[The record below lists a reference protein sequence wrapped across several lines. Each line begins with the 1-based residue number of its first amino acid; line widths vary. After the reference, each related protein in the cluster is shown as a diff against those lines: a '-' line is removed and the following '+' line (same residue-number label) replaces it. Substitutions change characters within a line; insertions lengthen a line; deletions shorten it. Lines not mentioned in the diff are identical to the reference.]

1 MKHTIFN
8 PAEYLEHNGNNKPDN
23 KRTTNGNNATH
34 DNVRNATHGN
44 VNYATNVNGSNA
56 TNVNGSTATQDNVR
70 TATPDDTLA
79 RVAEVADRVAASG
92 RDITQG
98 YDNWLRLAFALSD
111 GLGEAGRQIF
121 DRLSQ
126 MNADYDT
133 RECNRLY
140 DNCMKGNK
148 GGITIATFFQMARD
162 LANVDLK
169 EMARERGKRE
179 KNSLQ
184 NCPTCPT
191 CPNVPLSHITKNK
204 CNKKDNILIYNNLD
218 KNTISRW
225 DNGTMGQVG
234 QTCKNFSNGYTFSDK
249 LDTEDLPP
257 ILKRIMQLHDDVVS
271 RDKMIIG
278 TLNIVSGLIG
288 AASGTPD
295 MPSGVYG
302 LYDGRKVYAPLY
314 NILFANAGSSKGDL
328 NFCRQLAKPLKD
340 EMRREYEGKKMEY
353 ERLMAAYEAKRK
365 QKDKGDRGEPPVEP
379 LFRTPFVPG
388 NSSSSAVYRAIDANG
403 GWGLMFETEADT
415 VSAMISSDYGNY
427 SDLMRKAFH
436 HETISMN
443 RVSEKLHIDVDS
455 PRLSVMLT
463 CTPGQLQ
470 PLFPN
475 WENGLGSRF
484 FFYQF
489 PEEEPHFN
497 NVFARNTR
505 PLDEEY
511 HKMGESLLKLYHALE
526 ERKGRPV
533 QFVMSSNQQESFLAS
548 FQEML
553 KDQYE
558 MLGSEYKAFVY
569 RLALGGFRYAMVLS
583 TLRRLA
589 TMTDL
594 GGIFQPEESA
604 MVCDDRDFAT
614 AMTIVETLANHT
626 ARVYTRLAKETENPF
641 ADKGIKLTPEE
652 IKIYQRL
659 PDAEFKASDYI
670 AIAKEQNVSR
680 TSAYRLINLFCN
692 AYGIITPTR
701 RGHYRKTAA
710 GNDDASKSSGTEPQS
725 SGTENASN

>member
-23 KRTTNGNNATH
+23 KRTA
-34 DNVRNATHGN
+34 
-44 VNYATNVNGSNA
+44 NGSNA
-56 TNVNGSTATQDNVR
+56 AHDNAHNTTHCDNLNATHCDNLNA
-70 TATPDDTLA
+70 TPHDTHYATPDDTLA

-169 EMARERGKRE
+169 EMARERGKKEER
-179 KNSLQ
+179 SLQ
-184 NCPTCPT
+184 KSLKCLTVSP
-191 CPNVPLSHITKNK
+191 SHKMNNN
-204 CNKKDNILIYNNLD
+204 CNKKDNILIYNNLEKTAYTTGD
-218 KNTISRW
+218 SETVRHLRHF
-225 DNGTMGQVG
+225 
-234 QTCKNFSNGYTFSDK
+234 CKDFSNGYTFSDK

-379 LFRTPFVPG
+379 VFRTPFVPG

-489 PEEEPHFN
+489 PEEEPRFN
-497 NVFARNTR
+497 NVFACNTR

-511 HKMGESLLKLYHALE
+511 LKMGESLLKLYHALE

-533 QFVMSSNQQESFLAS
+533 QFVMSSNQQESFLTS

-652 IKIYQRL
+652 IKIYNKL
-659 PDAEFKASDYI
+659 PDDKEFKASDYI
-670 AIAKEQNVSR
+670 AIAQEQNISR
-680 TSAYRLINLFCN
+680 ASAYRLINLFCN

-701 RGHYRKTAA
+701 YGHYRKAVA
-710 GNDDASKSSGTEPQS
+710 GNNDASQNGGTEAQTSGTEPQS
-725 SGTENASN
+725 GETENESN

>member
-23 KRTTNGNNATH
+23 KSTA
-34 DNVRNATHGN
+34 
-44 VNYATNVNGSNA
+44 NGSNA
-56 TNVNGSTATQDNVR
+56 TNDNAHNTTHCDNLNATHCDNR
-70 TATPDDTLA
+70 NATPHDNHYTTPDDTLA

-140 DNCMKGNK
+140 DNCMKGHK

-179 KNSLQ
+179 EKSLQ
-184 NCPTCPT
+184 NCTTCPT
-191 CPNVPLSHITKNK
+191 CPNVPMSHITKNK
-204 CNKKDNILIYNNLD
+204 CNKKDNILIYNNLG
-218 KNTISRW
+218 KTTISCW

-234 QTCKNFSNGYTFSDK
+234 QFCKDFSNGYTFSDK
-249 LDTEDLPP
+249 LDTADLPP

-379 LFRTPFVPG
+379 VFRTPFVPG

-489 PEEEPHFN
+489 PEEEPRFN

-505 PLDEEY
+505 PFDEEY
-511 HKMGESLLKLYHALE
+511 LKMGESLLKLYHALE

-652 IKIYQRL
+652 IKIYNKL
-659 PDAEFKASDYI
+659 PDDKEFKASDYI
-670 AIAKEQNVSR
+670 AIAQEQNISR
-680 TSAYRLINLFCN
+680 ASAYRLINLFCN
-692 AYGIITPTR
+692 AYGIIIPTR
-701 RGHYRKTAA
+701 YGHYRKAAA
-710 GNDDASKSSGTEPQS
+710 GNDDASQNGGTEAQTSGTEPQS
-725 SGTENASN
+725 GGTENESN